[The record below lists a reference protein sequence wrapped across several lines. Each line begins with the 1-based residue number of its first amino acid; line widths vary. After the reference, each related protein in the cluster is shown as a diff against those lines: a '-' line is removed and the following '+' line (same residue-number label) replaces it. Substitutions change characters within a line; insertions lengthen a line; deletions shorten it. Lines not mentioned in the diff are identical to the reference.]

1 MPFVH
6 SEKVADCENS
16 VRLLEQLIVQA
27 EDAHLD
33 DVAKQIKGLQRSA
46 DQFTMVLKAFN
57 RLPHRNAMIGRTST
71 KEELEYLNTKKIP

>member
-1 MPFVH
+1 MPYVH

-16 VRLLEQLIVQA
+16 VRLLDQLIVQA